1 MKSFLGPASM
11 LIFVATVIAVAMQV
25 RDLQPQIRIRSVQ
38 TIAIDPA
45 TELERDIQQ

>member
-25 RDLQPQIRIRSVQ
+25 RDPHHEIRTRSVQ
-38 TIAIDPA
+38 TIAIDPD